1 MTGFDPRVT
10 PVRPDLAA
18 SSLRGKIDA
27 PRYVE
32 GIRKIIFDG
41 AADVRRHPVPDA
53 PLDTEALYG
62 EIFIEYDHDDEGWS
76 WGQLERDSYVGYMP
90 SKALTLDVAKP
101 THRVAVQR
109 TFLYGGPSIKLP
121 PMAVLSI
128 GSRVTITAHKDRFA
142 QTHRGHSI
150 IADHLSPIEQIE
162 SDFVAVAERFIG
174 VPYYWGG
181 KTSLGLD
188 CSGLVQVALDAAGLW
203 APRDTD
209 MQEKAV
215 GVPLDIAADY
225 AGLQRGDLVF
235 WKGHVGIMQDATRLL
250 HANGHHMLVVSE
262 PLLEAVHRIA
272 QKDAGPVTSI
282 KRLASGQ

>member
-1 MTGFDPRVT
+1 MADFDPRIT
-10 PVRPDLAA
+10 PFRPDLAA
-18 SSLRGKIDA
+18 ISLRGKIEA

-32 GIRKIIFDG
+32 GVRKIVFDG
-41 AADVRRHPVPDA
+41 AADLRRHPVPDA

-62 EIFIEYDHDDEGWS
+62 EIFIEYDRDEEGWS

-90 SKALTLDVAKP
+90 SKALTLDVAGP

-128 GSRVTITAHKDRFA
+128 GSRVTITDRKDRFL

-150 IADHLSPIEQIE
+150 IEDHLIPVNQFE

-188 CSGLVQVALDAAGLW
+188 CSGLVQVALDAAGILT
-203 APRDTD
+203 PRDTYR
-209 MQEKAV
+209 QEKV
-215 GVPLDIAADY
+215 LGEPLDVLAPYD
-225 AGLQRGDLVF
+225 GLRRGDLVF
-235 WKGHVGIMQDATRLL
+235 WKGHVGIMQDSQRLL

-262 PLLEAVHRIA
+262 SLKEAVDRIA
-272 QKDAGPVTSI
+272 QKNAGPVTSVR
-282 KRLASGQ
+282 RLASYK